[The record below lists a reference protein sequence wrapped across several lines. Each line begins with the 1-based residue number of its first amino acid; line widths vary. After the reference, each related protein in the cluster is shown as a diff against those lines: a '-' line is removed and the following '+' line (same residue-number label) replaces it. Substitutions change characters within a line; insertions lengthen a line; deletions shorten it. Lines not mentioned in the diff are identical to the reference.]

1 MKVVVAGGSGLIGRA
16 VCAALREAGHEP
28 VALTRAHRDQLPDG
42 TRAMTW
48 RPPELDAWT
57 QELAGAGA
65 VINLAGETVGRWPWT
80 ARRKRILRDSRLVPT
95 RALVEAIAAMPQ
107 ERRPRVLVSAS
118 GTDVYEGFDAQPA
131 DEKGMTSGE
140 SFLAQLAI
148 DWEGEALRAER
159 LGVRVV
165 LLRISLVVAPRASS
179 LRLLALPFR
188 LFAGGRVGSGR
199 QWISWIDLS
208 DVVGLILCALDSE
221 DVRGPINLAAPD
233 PRHQADF
240 ARALGSALRRPSW
253 LRTPAWAVRLVL
265 GDMATLALGSR
276 RVWPAKA
283 LALGYVFRRPTLEGA
298 LEQAFRRSRSVS
310 PR

>member
-1 MKVVVAGGSGLIGRA
+1 MRVVVAGGSGLIGRA

-42 TRAMTW
+42 TRAVTW
-48 RPPELDAWT
+48 RPPGLDYWT
-57 QELAGAGA
+57 EELAGAGA

-80 ARRKRILRDSRLVPT
+80 GRRKRLLRDSRLVPT
-95 RALVEAIAAMPQ
+95 RALVEAIGALPQ
-107 ERRPRVLVSAS
+107 ERRPRVLISAS

-131 DEKGMTSGE
+131 DEKGMTSGQ

-188 LFAGGRVGSGR
+188 LFVGGRVGSGR
-199 QWISWIDLS
+199 QWVSWVALR
-208 DVVGLILCALDSE
+208 DVVGLILFALESDE
-221 DVRGPINLAAPD
+221 VRGPLNVAAPD
-233 PRHQADF
+233 PRQQADF
-240 ARALGSALRRPSW
+240 ARALGRALRRPSW
-253 LRTPAWAVRLVL
+253 LSAPAWAVRLAL

-283 LALGYVFRRPTLEGA
+283 LAMGYAFSRARLEPAVEEALRP
-298 LEQAFRRSRSVS
+298 RSGS
-310 PR
+310 

>member
-1 MKVVVAGGSGLIGRA
+1 MRVVVAGGSGLIGRA

-28 VALTRAHRDQLPDG
+28 VALTRALRDQLPDG
-42 TRAMTW
+42 TRAVTW
-48 RPPELDAWT
+48 RPPGLDAWT

-65 VINLAGETVGRWPWT
+65 VVNLAGETVGRWPWT
-80 ARRKRILRDSRLVPT
+80 ARRKRLLRDSRLEPT
-95 RALVEAIAAMPQ
+95 RALVEAIAGLPPG
-107 ERRPRVLVSAS
+107 RRPRVLLSAS
-118 GTDVYEGFDAQPA
+118 GTDVYEGIDARPA
-131 DEKGMTSGE
+131 DEGTSSGE
-140 SFLAQLAI
+140 SFLARLSL
-148 DWEGEALRAER
+148 DWEGEALQAER

-188 LFAGGRVGSGR
+188 LFAGGPIGSGR
-199 QWISWIDLS
+199 QWISWIALY
-208 DVVGLILCALDSE
+208 DVVGLILRAIDSE
-221 DVRGPINLAAPD
+221 DIRGPINLAAPD
-233 PRHQADF
+233 PRTQADF
-240 ARALGSALRRPSW
+240 ARALGKALRRPSW

-283 LALGYVFRRPTLEGA
+283 LSVGYR
-298 LEQAFRRSRSVS
+298 FRRSTLEPALEETFGPARPVS

>member
-16 VCAALREAGHEP
+16 VCAGLREAGHEA
-28 VALTRAHRDQLPDG
+28 VVLTRSRRDRLPDG
-42 TRAMTW
+42 TRAATW
-48 RPPELDAWT
+48 SPPEGGQWT
-57 QELAGAGA
+57 AELVGAGA

-80 ARRKRILRDSRLVPT
+80 AARKRILRESRLVPT
-95 RALVEAIAAMPQ
+95 RALVEAIAALPP
-107 ERRPRVLVSAS
+107 ERRPRVLISAS
-118 GTDVYEGFDAQPA
+118 GTDMYEGLDSAPA
-131 DEKGMTSGE
+131 DEGMGSSE
-140 SFLAQLAI
+140 SFLGGLSI
-148 DWEGEALRAER
+148 DWENEALRVER
-159 LGVRVV
+159 LGLRVV

-208 DVVGLILCALDSE
+208 DVVGLILCTLDSE

-233 PRHQADF
+233 PRRQADF

-283 LALGYVFRRPTLEGA
+283 LATGYRFRRSTLEGA
-298 LEQAFRRSRSVS
+298 LEEAFG